1 MFGRKR
7 KAEDKPAKKEVKKT
21 VKKEE
26 VVKVEMPC
34 GREREVPANLQGLS
48 GRELNRAL
56 RGKTPQRIRSRGR
69 V

>member
-7 KAEDKPAKKEVKKT
+7 KAADKPAKKAKT
-21 VKKEE
+21 VKKE
-26 VVKVEMPC
+26 VKVEPKV
-34 GREREVPANLQGLS
+34 EAPKVEEPQPAVQGLS

-56 RGKTPQRIRSRGR
+56 RGKTVQRRHARGR